1 MKQYETE
8 ADDNTLQPN
17 TRKPTYIKEQK
28 NYNCQQF
35 FGTIQNCT
43 FTMPANQTANQDMEN
58 EEADGIDRE
67 LLPIFKNSINEVKAF
82 KRKIDGAKPTAVT
95 QEVNRLLKE
104 EKITKAGCKGDLWEV
119 LHNYK
124 LYKPSKSNWNQQVNV

>member
-17 TRKPTYIKEQK
+17 TRKPTYIKEQN

-43 FTMPANQTANQDMEN
+43 FTMPATQPANTDVEK
-58 EEADGIDRE
+58 EETDGIVRE
-67 LLPIFKNSINEVKAF
+67 LLPIFKNSIENVKAF
-82 KRKIDGAKPTAVT
+82 IKKIDAIKPTAVT

-119 LHNYK
+119 LNRYK